1 MAILKIFQQCF
12 VFENIFLIKINIIST
27 AESRSDST
35 IIVKIQIKRWVIN
48 YCEMSKQKAR
58 KYDKNHKSGKKV
70 CKDISQLTGIH

>member
-48 YCEMSKQKAR
+48 YCEMSK
-58 KYDKNHKSGKKV
+58 
-70 CKDISQLTGIH
+70 